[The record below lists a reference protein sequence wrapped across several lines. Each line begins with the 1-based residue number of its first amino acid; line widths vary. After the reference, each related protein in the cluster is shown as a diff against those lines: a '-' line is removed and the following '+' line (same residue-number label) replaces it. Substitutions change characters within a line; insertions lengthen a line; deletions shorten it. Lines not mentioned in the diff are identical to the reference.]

1 MNSAFLKPRLIYKV
15 LTYITQARE
24 KILKDLVA
32 YGDDPV
38 RAKRRLRLLIQLA
51 DYEHQLLIK
60 IKDFTTED
68 PEDYGDQTL
77 NLLLSEIDL
86 ITDIS
91 S

>member
-1 MNSAFLKPRLIYKV
+1 MLKPRSINKV

-38 RAKRRLRLLIQLA
+38 RSKRRLRLLIQLA

-60 IKDFTTED
+60 IRDFTTED
-68 PEDYGDQTL
+68 PEDYGD
-77 NLLLSEIDL
+77 
-86 ITDIS
+86 
-91 S
+91 